1 MFLIHILAL
10 LLVIAPWLQAFEESR
25 LSYSGFASE
34 SDKQHKRGTHNFLQK
49 YNHLIQ
55 NINRIAVAQQEI
67 A

>member
-34 SDKQHKRGTHNFLQK
+34 SDKQHKSGTHNFLRK
-49 YNHLIQ
+49 YNYLIQ
-55 NINRIAVAQQEI
+55 NI
-67 A
+67 